1 MDCNPVRRITYAVIN
16 IAYKGFNM
24 ANKIITVHYTNNGV
38 PQPGLTPTI
47 DVFELDPLNPGT
59 NTQVVT
65 AGATVEIGMGFYR
78 YDFATYNPTR
88 NYVFMFDG
96 GVSLTGCDRYKYGG
110 NESYAEDI
118 APATAD
124 AVWDEQTT
132 DHLAV
137 GTTGLMLS
145 QIKADT
151 ASILISEAALATLL
165 NTLLKYE
172 RNRTKIDVAN
182 AQMIIY
188 DDDCITPLTT
198 FELRDFNGMPSVQE
212 VCERVPTTC

>member
-1 MDCNPVRRITYAVIN
+1 
-16 IAYKGFNM
+16 M
-24 ANKIITVHYTNNGV
+24 ARKIITVHYTSNGT
-38 PQPGLTPTI
+38 PQPGLTPTVDI
-47 DVFELDPLNPGT
+47 YELDPLNPLI
-59 NTQVVT
+59 NTHVIV
-65 AGATVEIGMGFYR
+65 AGAVTEVGLGWYR
-78 YDFATYNPTR
+78 YDFLTYDPTK
-88 NYVFMFDG
+88 NYVFSFDG
-96 GVSLTGCDRYKYGG
+96 GAALATCDRYKYGG
-110 NESYAEDI
+110 NESYVEE
-118 APATAD
+118 TAD

-132 DHLAV
+132 DHLAA

-151 ASILISEAALATLL
+151 ASILISEAAMATLL

-198 FELRDFNGMPSVQE
+198 FDLRDFSGMPSVQE
-212 VCERVPTTC
+212 VCERIPTTC